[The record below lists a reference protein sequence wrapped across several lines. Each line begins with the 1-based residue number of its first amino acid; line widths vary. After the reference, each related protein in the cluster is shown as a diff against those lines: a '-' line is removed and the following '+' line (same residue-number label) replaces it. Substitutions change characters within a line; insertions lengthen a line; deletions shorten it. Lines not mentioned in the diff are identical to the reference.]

1 MSTILLAVLSTSTA
15 APPPPPIVDGDTT
28 DDFRQVGVLVM
39 DFSGYGA
46 ESFCSGTLIHKRWV
60 LTAAHC
66 LTDIPAYINYGAEIY
81 FYIGSD
87 MYGSGGIELEMET
100 IDWIEHP
107 DYDARELKND
117 IGLVELAEA
126 LPMRPMP
133 LNEES
138 PGMDWQDEPLTYVG
152 WGVTHDNGNDSGVK
166 RFAEIPYY
174 EHDDQFVYA
183 FDNGGSNV
191 CYGDSGGAGLVGN
204 PDDGYALAGVNSF
217 VYPSCV
223 GGYSGATRVDRH
235 IDWIGEHVPL
245 EENIFS
251 AEDVVLDEL
260 LAGGSEAD
268 DEGPLDGGSSSD
280 KASAG
285 GCSTA
290 PMSGSLVLALLG
302 LLSTTRRR
310 E

>member
-1 MSTILLAVLSTSTA
+1 MSIVLLAALSTSTA

-39 DFSGYGA
+39 DIPGYGA
-46 ESFCSGTLIHKRWV
+46 ESFCSGTLIHKQWV

-66 LTDIPAYINYGAEIY
+66 LTDIPSYINYYGAEIY
-81 FYIGSD
+81 FYIGTD
-87 MYGSGGIELEMET
+87 MYDAGGIELEMEA

-107 DYDARELKND
+107 GYDSRELRND

-138 PGMDWQDEPLTYVG
+138 PGQDWQQEPLTYVG
-152 WGVTHDNGNDSGVK
+152 WGVTHDNGSDSGIK

-217 VYPSCV
+217 VYPSCI
-223 GGYSGATRVDRH
+223 GGYSGATRVDQY

-251 AEDVVLDEL
+251 AEDIVLDEL
-260 LAGGSEAD
+260 LSGEAGSD
-268 DEGPLDGGSSSD
+268 GPLAGGGSSAADES
-280 KASAG
+280 KG

-290 PMSGSLVLALLG
+290 PMSSSLALALLG
-302 LLSTTRRR
+302 MAATRRR
-310 E
+310 RE